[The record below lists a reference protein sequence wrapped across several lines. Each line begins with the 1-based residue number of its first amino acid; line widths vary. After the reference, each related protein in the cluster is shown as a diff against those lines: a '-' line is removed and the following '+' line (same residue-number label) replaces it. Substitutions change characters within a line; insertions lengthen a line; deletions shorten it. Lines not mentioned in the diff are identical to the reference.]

1 MQGGVE
7 IAGKYAQAYAKA
19 PKKDKGW
26 ILDELCSVT
35 GWSRDNAHRRLVT
48 ASQVSIWLQEIGA
61 QGQSQQV
68 LPRSLEGSSAG
79 VGGQRWA
86 VRQDS

>member
-48 ASQVSIWLQEIGA
+48 AAKCPSGCRKSEPRVKASRYFHEALRGLQR
-61 QGQSQQV
+61 V
-68 LPRSLEGSSAG
+68 
-79 VGGQRWA
+79 
-86 VRQDS
+86 